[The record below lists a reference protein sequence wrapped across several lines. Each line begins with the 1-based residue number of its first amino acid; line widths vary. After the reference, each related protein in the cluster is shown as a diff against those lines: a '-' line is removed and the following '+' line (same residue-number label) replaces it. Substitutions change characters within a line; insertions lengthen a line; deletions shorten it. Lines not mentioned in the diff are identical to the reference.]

1 MALRADEADAALV
14 VTDVTGI
21 CRQSRCPEPN
31 YVLSRDVL
39 YCEAFE
45 DSDLSAEANAVI
57 DPRIVVSGTKSALQN
72 IKSKVDRKGEPR
84 RLKDSNT
91 HAA

>member
-1 MALRADEADAALV
+1 MF
-14 VTDVTGI
+14 
-21 CRQSRCPEPN
+21 S
-31 YVLSRDVL
+31 L

-45 DSDLSAEANAVI
+45 DSDLSAEANAAI
-57 DPRIVVSGTKSALQN
+57 DPRIVVRGTKSALQN

-84 RLKDSNT
+84 RLEDSNT